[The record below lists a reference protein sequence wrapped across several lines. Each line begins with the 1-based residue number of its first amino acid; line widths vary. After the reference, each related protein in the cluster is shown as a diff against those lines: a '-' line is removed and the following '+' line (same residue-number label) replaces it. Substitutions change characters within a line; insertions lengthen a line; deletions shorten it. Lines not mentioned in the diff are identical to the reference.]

1 LSDDLEGV
9 KITIRFYTET
19 IFLLFLPS
27 KRKTK
32 GKTSSITSILFS
44 MSGHNK
50 WSTIKRKKGA
60 LDAKR
65 SKIFSKIIKDITIAV
80 KESGEDPEHNPRL
93 RLAIANAKGA
103 SMPKENIQRAINKGS
118 DKDATTLS
126 ETTYEG
132 KGPHGIAVFVECTT
146 DNIQRTVSNVRAYFN
161 KHGGEMG
168 KNGSLN
174 YLFERKGVFVI
185 PKGELNQEEFE
196 MEVIDAGAE
205 DISFEEDLFTIT
217 TAMEDFGNM
226 MKKLEQLQI
235 EPESASLQRIPRTT
249 ETLDFESA
257 KKVLKLIDIIEEDED
272 VQSVYHNLTLTDE
285 LLEQL

>member
-1 LSDDLEGV
+1 
-9 KITIRFYTET
+9 
-19 IFLLFLPS
+19 
-27 KRKTK
+27 
-32 GKTSSITSILFS
+32 

-80 KESGEDPEHNPRL
+80 KEGGADPDGNPRL

-103 SMPKENIQRAINKGS
+103 SMPKENIQRAISKGA
-118 DKDATTLS
+118 DKDSAALV

-132 KGPHGIAVFVECTT
+132 KGPHGIAIYVEATT
-146 DNIQRTVSNVRAYFN
+146 DNTQRTVSNVRAYFS
-161 KHGGEMG
+161 KHGGELG

-185 PKGELNQEEFE
+185 PKGDLKQDEFE

-205 DISFEEDLFTIT
+205 DITLEDDVFTIT
-217 TAMEDFGNM
+217 TAMEDFGSM
-226 MKKLEQLQI
+226 MKKLERLNI
-235 EPESASLQRIPRTT
+235 EPENAELQRIPRTT
-249 ETLDFESA
+249 ESLETDA
-257 KKVLKLIDIIEEDED
+257 ARKVLKLIDVIEEDED
-272 VQSVYHNLTLTDE
+272 VTNVFHNLALTDE
-285 LLEQL
+285 LMD

>member
-1 LSDDLEGV
+1 
-9 KITIRFYTET
+9 
-19 IFLLFLPS
+19 
-27 KRKTK
+27 
-32 GKTSSITSILFS
+32 

-80 KESGEDPEHNPRL
+80 REGGPDPEGNPRL

-118 DKDATTLS
+118 DKDAASLI

-132 KGPHGIAVFVECTT
+132 KGPHGIAIFVEATT

-174 YLFERKGVFVI
+174 YLFDRKGIFVV
-185 PKGELNQEEFE
+185 PQGSLKQDEFE

-205 DISFEEDLFTIT
+205 DINLDEGVFTVT

-226 MKKLEQLQI
+226 MKKLEQLSI
-235 EPESASLQRIPRTT
+235 EPESASLQRIPKTT
-249 ETLDFESA
+249 ETLDVDSA
-257 KKVLKLIDIIEEDED
+257 RKVLKLIDVIEDDED
-272 VQSVYHNLTLTDE
+272 VSNVYHNLALTDE
-285 LLEQL
+285 LMEGL